1 MKHTIVLLTLVLS
14 LALTA
19 CGHVDLAINDQ
30 TRIYRDAPIQRTPLH
45 ISVQPRERTYSP
57 VKALLYPPWVSQP
70 NRDSATVGKSL
81 GRVLA
86 QTWNGQQVFP
96 VLVYDEDLVY
106 RTPEKAVAV
115 ARARGADVVVTSVVP
130 YFYDGGG
137 LDSSGSSIRLEIRET
152 RTGQVVFAME
162 QAAAIEAHIVNDWI
176 LWSQRTR
183 LPPSPM
189 QAMFAAMAQDMAVPL
204 SSWLPEPD
212 AVFAENES
220 DVVRGLTERSQP
232 PAPASAQD
240 RETDLAAEPNSARA
254 MQQAL
259 TAPGA
264 AAPSVNLM
272 IHFDTDK
279 ATIRPESFPL
289 LDELGKALSN
299 PPLKGR
305 RIVIAGHT
313 DSSAGDDYNMRLGKD
328 RAEATKAYLVR
339 KFAIPANLLATESYG
354 KRRPI
359 APNDSPEGKQ
369 RNRRVEVR
377 LAS

>member
-1 MKHTIVLLTLVLS
+1 MKQPIALLMLALT

-19 CGHVDLAINDQ
+19 CGHVDMAINDQ
-30 TRIYRDAPIQRTPLH
+30 PRIYRDAPIQRTPLH
-45 ISVQPRERTYSP
+45 ISVQPQERTYAP

-70 NRDSATVGKSL
+70 NRDAKTVSKSL

-106 RTPEKAVAV
+106 RTPEKAVAA
-115 ARARGADVVVTSVVP
+115 ARARGADVVITSVVP

-137 LDSSGSSIRLEIRET
+137 LDSSGASIRLEIRET
-152 RTGQVVFAME
+152 KTGQVIFAME
-162 QAAAIEAHIVNDWI
+162 QAASIEAHIVNDWV

-183 LPPSPM
+183 LPASPM
-189 QAMFAAMAQDMAVPL
+189 QAMFATMAQDMAVPL
-204 SSWLPEPD
+204 SSWLPAPD
-212 AVFAENES
+212 AVFAETQA
-220 DVVRGLTERSQP
+220 DVVRGLTERPQQ
-232 PAPASAQD
+232 PAPVSAKD
-240 RETDLAAEPNSARA
+240 KETELAAEPVTAQA

-259 TAPGA
+259 TSPASQ
-264 AAPSVNLM
+264 APSVNLM

-289 LDELGKALSN
+289 LDELGKALSA

-305 RIVIAGHT
+305 RIVIAGHC
-313 DSSAGDDYNMRLGKD
+313 DSTAGDAYNMRLGKD
-328 RAEATKAYLVR
+328 RAESTKAYLVR
-339 KFAIPANLLATESYG
+339 KFGIPANLLLTETYG

-359 APNDSPEGKQ
+359 APNDTPEGKQ

-377 LAS
+377 LAG